1 MKAPSVKKL
10 VEAFGGSNRAVVDA
24 KAAKLIR
31 KVIHAADDR
40 YELEDLITA
49 PGMSVSPFPVTD
61 AWARKCYSNPFT
73 SQGWRETMMMSAL
86 SEIVGGFGEE
96 SLHGKGQDKYGTAWP
111 RYRYVNM
118 GDTYATTLI
127 LNTDTG
133 SVTIGCWGD
142 LAERGLLAE

>member
-10 VEAFGGSNRAVVDA
+10 VEAFNSNRAVVDA
-24 KAAKLIR
+24 KAARLIR

-49 PGMSVSPFPVTD
+49 PDSPFPVTRK
-61 AWARKCYSNPFT
+61 WAHDCYSNPFT

-111 RYRYVNM
+111 RYRYVNV
-118 GDTYATTLI
+118 GESYAATLI
-127 LNTDTG
+127 LNADTG
-133 SVTIGCWGD
+133 SVTIGCWAD